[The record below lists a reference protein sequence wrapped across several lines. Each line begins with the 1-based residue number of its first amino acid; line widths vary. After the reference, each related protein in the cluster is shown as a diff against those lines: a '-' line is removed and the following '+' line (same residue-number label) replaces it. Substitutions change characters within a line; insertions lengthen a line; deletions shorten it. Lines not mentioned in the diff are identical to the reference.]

1 MKQINIAGQKNKLKI
16 YFQDEGRFGRMTDPV
31 YCWSEKGYRPS
42 VVQQRV
48 RQYTYA
54 YSAINPY
61 EGDVFSL
68 VLPYANTDCMQ
79 IFMNEFAKHVKG
91 YPTLLIM
98 DQASWHKTK
107 VLDFNENIRLEYQPP
122 YSPELNP
129 VEHFWKYLRKKYMN
143 NNCWESIEDVEKL
156 LMKALYLSRTQK
168 DEIRS
173 MSLFSWM
180 KTI

>member
-1 MKQINIAGQKNKLKI
+1 MKQINIVGQNKKLKI
-16 YFQDEGRFGRMTDPV
+16 FFQDEGRFGRMTNPV
-31 YCWSEKGYRPS
+31 YCWSKKGYRPS
-42 VVQQRV
+42 VAQQRV

-61 EGDVFSL
+61 DGDVFSL
-68 VLPYANTDCMQ
+68 VLPYANTNCMQ
-79 IFMNEFAKHVKG
+79 IFIDEFAKHVKG
-91 YPTLLIM
+91 SPALLIM

-107 VLDFNENIRLEYQPP
+107 ALECYENIIFEYQPP

-143 NNCWESIEDVEKL
+143 NNCWDSIEEVENL
-156 LMKALYLSRTQK
+156 LMKALCLSRNQK